1 MRVVVNECV
10 DCGLPCLGSSCPK
23 KNVVRYLCDEC
34 EEEEELYYFDGEEL
48 YYFDGEELCLNCIE
62 ERLEKV
68 EG

>member
-34 EEEEELYYFDGEEL
+34 EEEEL

>member
-48 YYFDGEELCLNCIE
+48 CLNCIE